1 MKNVC
6 DIVQDILPLY
16 VDDVCSDSSKSFVE
30 EHLAECAK
38 CSETMNSLKRNA
50 IESNLIDEKENVLK
64 HHFRAAKRKT
74 FTVGVITA
82 GVLMIPV
89 IVCLIVNL
97 ATGHALNW
105 FFIVLTSLLITASL
119 TVVPLVFESKKLLW
133 TTGSFLGSLLL
144 LLATCCIYTG
154 GRWFFMAAISVL
166 LGTSTLILPI
176 IAKKYFCDNSF
187 WKRNKGLLVFTSDTI
202 LLYSLIFS
210 VAAYINQ
217 PGFIFSAISIT
228 TVCTV
233 SVWLFFL
240 IVRYWKVNGLI
251 RTGGAFIFFGLFL
264 SSINR
269 IIYFILER
277 STLLIGTDLC
287 VTFKDDYINL
297 SLSAVCVAVGIIF
310 LLVGLPF
317 KKKDKA

>member
-202 LLYSLIFS
+202 LLYSLN
-210 VAAYINQ
+210 INNDRLY
-217 PGFIFSAISIT
+217 GFCMA
-228 TVCTV
+228 V
-233 SVWLFFL
+233 LFDS
-240 IVRYWKVNGLI
+240 K
-251 RTGGAFIFFGLFL
+251 
-264 SSINR
+264 
-269 IIYFILER
+269 ILESKR
-277 STLLIGTDLC
+277 IDKNRRR
-287 VTFKDDYINL
+287 FYILRTVFIVYKQDNL
-297 SLSAVCVAVGIIF
+297 FYFGEIYSI
-310 LLVGLPF
+310 
-317 KKKDKA
+317 DWY